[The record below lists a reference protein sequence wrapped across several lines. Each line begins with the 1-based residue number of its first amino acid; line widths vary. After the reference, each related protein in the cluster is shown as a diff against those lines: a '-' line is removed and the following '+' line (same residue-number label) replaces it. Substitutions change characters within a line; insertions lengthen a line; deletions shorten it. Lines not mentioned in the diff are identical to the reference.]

1 MKITDIQAL
10 YPKYSALEKQKLTE
24 MQNLIHKVAD
34 ESDIEISEGVKWGQ
48 LSFATPNET
57 PIRIDKFSDTQIAL
71 FVHCQTHL
79 IETWRSLFS
88 DRLHFSKNRAII
100 IDLNEPLPEE
110 QLKICIDQAFNY
122 HLKNRKRSK

>member
-1 MKITDIQAL
+1 MKTTDIQVL

-48 LSFATPNET
+48 LSFATPNGT

-71 FVHCQTHL
+71 FVHCQTRL
-79 IETWRSLFS
+79 IENWRSLFS
-88 DRLHFSKNRAII
+88 DTLHFSKNRAII

>member
-1 MKITDIQAL
+1 MKTTDIQAF
-10 YPKYSALEKQKLTE
+10 YPKYSVLEKQKLTE
-24 MQNLIHKVAD
+24 VQDLIHKVAE
-34 ESDIEISEGVKWGQ
+34 ESDIDITESVKWGQ
-48 LSFATPNET
+48 LSFATPNGT
-57 PIRIDKFSDTQIAL
+57 PIRIDKFSDTQVAL

-88 DRLHFSKNRAII
+88 DTLSFSKNRAIVI
-100 IDLNEPLPEE
+100 SLDEPLPEE